1 MQSLSST
8 YIKEEARKLGFSD
21 CRIAKAE
28 DIGEEKHLLAKWLQK
43 AYQGEMKYLETQ
55 FEKRT
60 NPFALVKNLKSIVV
74 CSLHYASST
83 SNNFC
88 GKDYKI
94 SRYAFGEDYHIIV
107 KEKLRKLISLIK
119 EKEQTLEAKIFV
131 DSGPSMDKVWA
142 KKSGLGWQ
150 GKNTCIIHPQY
161 GSFFFIGTIYTNL
174 DLSEDKPI
182 EEKCGSCR
190 KCIDACPTQAITE
203 DFTVNATKCISYLNK
218 EATTIPEAYRE
229 KVYPWIFGCDICQE
243 VCPWNQKTEVK
254 IDTVLI
260 PNKKQ
265 LSLDK
270 ENWEKM
276 TKAEF
281 VQLFGKTPLNWQGFD
296 KIKQTI
302 ASLSEK

>member
-1 MQSLSST
+1 MQSLSTT
-8 YIKEEARKLGFSD
+8 YVKEEARKLGFSD
-21 CRIAKAE
+21 CRIAKAK

-107 KEKLRKLISLIK
+107 KKKLRKLISLIK

-131 DSGPSMDKVWA
+131 DNGPSMDKVWA

-174 DLSEDKPI
+174 NLSEDKPI

-218 EATTIPEAYRE
+218 EATTIPEAYSE

-254 IDTVLI
+254 IDKVLI
-260 PNKKQ
+260 PSKKQ

-270 ENWEKM
+270 KNWEKM

>member
-1 MQSLSST
+1 MQTISST

-28 DIGEEKHLLAKWLQK
+28 DIGEDKHQLAAWLK
-43 AYQGEMKYLETQ
+43 KGYHGNMKYLETQ
-55 FEKRT
+55 FDKRT
-60 NPFALVKNLKSIVV
+60 NPFAIIQNLKSVIV

-83 SNNFC
+83 TNNFC

-94 SRYAFGEDYHIIV
+94 SRYAFGEDYHTIV
-107 KEKLRKLISLIK
+107 KEKLRKLASIIK
-119 EKEQTLEAKIFV
+119 EKEKAFEAKIFV

-142 KKSGLGWQ
+142 KQSGIGWQ
-150 GKNTCIIHPQY
+150 GRNSCIIHPQY
-161 GSFFFIGTIYTNL
+161 GSFFFIGLIYSNL
-174 DLSEDKPI
+174 ILTEDKPI
-182 EEKCGSCR
+182 EEKCGNCR
-190 KCIDACPTQAITE
+190 KCVDACPTKAITD

-218 EATTIPEAYRE
+218 EAYSIPEAYRE

-243 VCPWNQKTEVK
+243 VCPWNKKTEVE
-254 IDTVLI
+254 IEAVLL

-281 VQLFGKTPLNWQGFD
+281 IELFGKTPLNWQGFD

-302 ASLSEK
+302 AFLSQK